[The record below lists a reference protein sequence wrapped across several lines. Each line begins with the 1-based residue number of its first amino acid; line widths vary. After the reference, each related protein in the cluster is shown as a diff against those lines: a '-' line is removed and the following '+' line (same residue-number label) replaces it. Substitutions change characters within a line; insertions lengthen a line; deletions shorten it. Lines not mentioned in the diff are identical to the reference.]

1 MYLLVF
7 KSVTSVQITL
17 TRYRA
22 YAFVRNNLKD
32 CVLLYAVRNELADRP
47 HGVLDLMMSVW
58 RASGHISPEYESSK
72 KSIRL
77 HLDDVNV
84 NVANLRRRHCHCPRF
99 RERSASGPLATL
111 KVFVG
116 GKGIQKSK
124 RVVDTPLDHLSIG
137 EFSLEEVH
145 EPSTLAIFIITTY
158 LNYNEITILKSRF
171 ATPAL
176 KLER

>member
-58 RASGHISPEYESSK
+58 RASGHMYGLCESSN
-72 KSIRL
+72 SIVPDFGTMRY
-77 HLDDVNV
+77 
-84 NVANLRRRHCHCPRF
+84 RSPR
-99 RERSASGPLATL
+99 RSASGPLATL